1 MKLSST
7 TLALSLLSFNNV
19 FYLSSGFKQQ
29 QQVAVPS
36 SSSTP
41 LDRRMRMLQRTESRN
56 AASQRRTKQNGQK
69 NGGGGNPGG
78 GNPNLGV
85 GGGGPGN
92 SNNDKGDKSGQGN
105 SKGYG
110 GKRIVEQHSAHLDTN
125 DAGITTDKIEY
136 TYGEPIV
143 VTFDLTN
150 ELVSD
155 EVLSTLDVSTMS
167 EWKIGLYMRMARP
180 QDGALEPIVSVSPS
194 FTENVDVGR
203 MLLQQHEEQ
212 PQQQQQR
219 GKLRGLQDV
228 VTTVVPT
235 TNGVTSTGAT
245 SVPPPE
251 EEEEPD
257 DVTDEEE
264 PQGPPPT
271 LNYVGTATFTTTDIE
286 TLNPNLYGNGFDI
299 YLIDDHGRQVI
310 GPATLYELKSPEMLA
325 ADEAKANEK
334 AKEMNKNG
342 LMKFNHAKVK
352 HQYGKGGSAK
362 GGAKGASPF
371 GITSKSMGKG
381 SGVDGGQI
389 IGTTESLATY
399 VLTTNAE
406 YYTLGD
412 EVIVT
417 YDISQDVVDEE
428 RRLQRNKEEKN
439 NGNNGGGNG
448 SNGNG
453 NGNNQEPDIVE
464 PVVVETTTSSTTTT
478 TGGDGDETS
487 PPTTTTPPEPVIDM
501 SAGDND
507 MAAPVEIDPDD
518 LHLYSLGIYMRMVRY
533 FSICVYILVYTWF
546 V

>member
-29 QQVAVPS
+29 VVAAPSS

-203 MLLQQHEEQ
+203 MLLLQQQ
-212 PQQQQQR
+212 QQQQQQQR

-235 TNGVTSTGAT
+235 STGVTSTGAT
-245 SVPPPE
+245 SVPTPE
-251 EEEEPD
+251 EEEPQD
-257 DVTDEEE
+257 DVTDEDE

-271 LNYVGTATFTTTDIE
+271 LNYVGSATFTTTDIE
-286 TLNPNLYGNGFDI
+286 TLDPNLYGNGFDI
-299 YLIDDHGRQVI
+299 YLIDNDGRQVI

-362 GGAKGASPF
+362 GGAKGSASPF

-389 IGTTESLATY
+389 LGTTESLATY

-406 YYTLGD
+406 YYTMGD

-417 YDISQDVVDEE
+417 YDISQDVDAEE
-428 RRLQRNKEEKN
+428 GRRRLQKGN
-439 NGNNGGGNG
+439 NGNKGGG
-448 SNGNG
+448 NGNG
-453 NGNNQEPDIVE
+453 NGNNNKKPE
-464 PVVVETTTSSTTTT
+464 VVETTTSSTTTT
-478 TGGDGDETS
+478 TGGDDETS
-487 PPTTTTPPEPVIDM
+487 PPTTTTPPEPDIDM

-518 LHLYSLGIYMRMVRY
+518 LHLYSLGIYMRMVR
-533 FSICVYILVYTWF
+533 CILCILCIYRSG
-546 V
+546 